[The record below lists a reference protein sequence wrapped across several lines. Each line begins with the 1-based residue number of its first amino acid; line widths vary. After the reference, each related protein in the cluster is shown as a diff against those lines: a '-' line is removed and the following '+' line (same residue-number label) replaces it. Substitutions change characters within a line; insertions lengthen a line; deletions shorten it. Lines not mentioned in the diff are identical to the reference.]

1 MDKQAIPL
9 GSVRKQTR
17 RHGRH
22 NTGSSQRVDD
32 DSGQLEDE
40 VKPLKHQISFL
51 LNRGGGTSSV
61 PHNELSRQGPQNM
74 MGMDGGTRE
83 AVMYRS
89 DRKMFGEPWSDINAF
104 HNNGR
109 VVHTRANDDVSRR
122 SSSER
127 RRTCEQCGKI
137 FAQPADLKKQ

>member
-1 MDKQAIPL
+1 MDKQVIPL

-22 NTGSSQRVDD
+22 STGSSQRTEDG
-32 DSGQLEDE
+32 SGQLEDE

-61 PHNELSRQGPQNM
+61 PHSEHSRQEPRN
-74 MGMDGGTRE
+74 MDGGTRE

-89 DRKMFGEPWSDINAF
+89 ERKLLEGPWNDINVL

-109 VVHTRANDDVSRR
+109 AVHNRVNDDVSRR